1 MGSCQQSEVI
11 EVNTHKNPSLNDFGE
26 PQVNQLYEEQK
37 KEFPDMPEWDGDR
50 YTGIGLKKMKGYK
63 CDLPIDELNKNV
75 MNFGIPEIVA
85 KLRIMRLGE

>member
-37 KEFPDMPEWDGDR
+37 KRISR
-50 YTGIGLKKMKGYK
+50 YARMGW
-63 CDLPIDELNKNV
+63 
-75 MNFGIPEIVA
+75 
-85 KLRIMRLGE
+85 R